1 MYFVKQ
7 EFKKINGFWTDITDY
22 KPITREAFRKNFPVL
37 VKGNN
42 WNISENGKKLSF
54 TSGLL

>member
-1 MYFVKQ
+1 MYFAKQ
-7 EFKKINGFWTDITDY
+7 EFKKLNGFWTDITDY
-22 KPITREAFRKNFPVL
+22 KPITRQAFKGNFPVL

-54 TSGLL
+54 SGGI